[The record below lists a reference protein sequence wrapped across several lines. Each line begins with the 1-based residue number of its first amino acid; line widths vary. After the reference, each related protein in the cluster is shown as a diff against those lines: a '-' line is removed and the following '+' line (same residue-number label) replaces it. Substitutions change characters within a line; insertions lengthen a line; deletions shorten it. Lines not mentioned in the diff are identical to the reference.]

1 MRLACLITVSIVTL
15 SLTQVAIAEYKSRSL
30 FTKNYKCVVHESGGY
45 SHANHRHELTRFS
58 EREEYFL
65 THISRLPLA
74 AAKGLAGSEPG
85 DLNGDESLLR
95 RRVEERWFTSE
106 DFLGVFQT
114 EKRAYFLRES
124 SEDPFSVNTSKSN
137 CEASMPKQEGYAST
151 ITCTMNTSGKFE
163 FYPETGRFMISD
175 PGSWASETSENSASS
190 FFSFGTCKEYYN

>member
-1 MRLACLITVSIVTL
+1 MRSAYLITVATVTL
-15 SLTQVAIAEYKSRSL
+15 SLTQAAIAEYKSKSL
-30 FTKNYKCVVHESGGY
+30 FTKNYKCVAHESGGY
-45 SHANHRHELTRFS
+45 YHANHRHELTRFS

-74 AAKGLAGSEPG
+74 AAKRLAGSELG
-85 DLNGDESLLR
+85 ALNGDESLIR

-106 DFLGVFQT
+106 DLLGVFQT

-137 CEASMPKQEGYAST
+137 CEASMPKLEGYTST
-151 ITCTMNTSGKFE
+151 ITCVMNTSGKFE